1 MGDGERCRVLVDP
14 RSGMP
19 LFYPNLFVTTQVRN
33 RSLSVASMDAACAA
47 INVFLTHCSKCGID
61 LEGRIRD
68 RRFLSPAELDAIRDI
83 CQRRFGKHGSAVVV
97 PLRHNKAKQRV
108 QTGSE
113 YVRLTHVANYLRWL
127 SHTLLGSTLDES
139 AARQIELVHRGLTS
153 RRPIGR
159 RCADVKRGLTSE
171 QVATLWEVVDPE
183 GERSPFR
190 HSGVRVRNALMMDLL
205 FYLGIRGGELL
216 SLCTTDIDWDRCQIV
231 IARRPDEKTDPR
243 QRQPLVKTLDRRIP
257 LSDTLV
263 DRLHT
268 YIVKHRNKV
277 PGARRHVFLFVTHKS
292 GATQGDPLSI
302 SSYQKVIRAVA
313 AASPELKGLHGHLL
327 RHGWNERFS
336 EYMDRQEA
344 PPSPEQQ
351 EAMRSYAQ
359 GWKEGSGTSA
369 TYNRRFVE
377 RKAHETQLQLQKK
390 MIRLPKGIDE

>member
-1 MGDGERCRVLVDP
+1 ML
-14 RSGMP
+14 
-19 LFYPNLFVTTQVRN
+19 
-33 RSLSVASMDAACAA
+33 
-47 INVFLTHCSKCGID
+47 
-61 LEGRIRD
+61 
-68 RRFLSPAELDAIRDI
+68 
-83 CQRRFGKHGSAVVV
+83 GSAV
-97 PLRHNKAKQRV
+97 
-108 QTGSE
+108 
-113 YVRLTHVANYLRWL
+113 
-127 SHTLLGSTLDES
+127 DES
-139 AARQIELVHRGLTS
+139 AARQIELIHRGLTS

-159 RCADVKRGLTSE
+159 RNAEVKRGPTPA

-183 GERSPFR
+183 GKKSPFQDN
-190 HSGVRVRNALMMDLL
+190 SVRIRNALMVDLL

-231 IARRPDEKTDPR
+231 IARRPDERTDPR
-243 QRQPLVKTLDRRIP
+243 KRQPLVKTLDRRIP
-257 LSDTLV
+257 LGDALV

-277 PGARRHVFLFVTHKS
+277 SGARRHVFLFVTHKS
-292 GATQGDPLSI
+292 GATQGQPLSI
-302 SSYQKVIRAVA
+302 SSYRKVIRAIA
-313 AASPELKGLHGHLL
+313 AASAELKGLHGHLF

-377 RKAHETQLQLQKK
+377 RKTHETQLQLQEKT
-390 MIRLPKGIDE
+390 IRRPKGIDK